1 MKKPF
6 LSTLLFFIALKMSI
20 AGGILTNANQ
30 SAQYIRMLSRNASS
44 QIDAVYYNPA
54 GVVLLNDGFHFSL
67 NNQSIFQTRTVEN
80 LFPLLNESTYKGDV
94 TALLFPSAFVAYKKD
109 RLALSFG
116 VGLNS
121 GGGSAEY
128 KTGLPSFEIPISQL
142 PSALN
147 KLGVGNEA
155 YSADL
160 YFKGRSLYWGGQL
173 NASWKFTD
181 LISGAAG
188 FRVIYA
194 RNKYDGHIRRISIL
208 VDGRSILAQDLFENL
223 ARQASGAAA
232 ALSQYPEDE
241 VMPDETA
248 AAYGF
253 SSGTTYGTAAATLSG
268 QSASATAYAAG
279 LSDKYEQ
286 LEQKGVGITPI
297 IGLNI
302 KPNNRL
308 NIGLKYEF
316 KTKLTMTN
324 HTDKDDLTLYPDG
337 EEFRNDIPAVF
348 TTGIDYKLLDNFKV
362 SGSFS
367 NYFDKG
373 ANWSGK
379 ENDVDKNYYELAF
392 GMEYQLSEITAISAG
407 VMHSETGVG
416 RGFQTDISYSLSSNT
431 VGFGMQFFINK
442 QMDLDL
448 GGLYTAYQD
457 GYKETT
463 YDGIG
468 TYKEI
473 YDKSSLVF
481 SIGLTWHLLN

>member
-1 MKKPF
+1 M
-6 LSTLLFFIALKMSI
+6 

-44 QIDAVYYNPA
+44 QIDAVYFNPA
-54 GVVLLNDGFHFSL
+54 GVVLLGNGFHFSL
-67 NNQSIFQTRTVEN
+67 NNQSIFQSRTVEN
-80 LFPLLNESTYKGDV
+80 LFPLLNESTYKGDI
-94 TALLFPSAFVAYKKD
+94 TALLFPSAFAVYKKD

-116 VGLNS
+116 IGPNS

-128 KTGLPSFEIPISQL
+128 KTGLPSFEVPISQL
-142 PSALN
+142 PSALT
-147 KLGVGNEA
+147 KLGIETDA

-181 LISGAAG
+181 MISGAAG
-188 FRVIYA
+188 LRVIYA
-194 RNKYDGHIRRISIL
+194 RNKYDGHIRRISVL
-208 VDGRSILAQDLFENL
+208 VDGQSVLAQDLFENL
-223 ARQASGAAA
+223 SVQASGAADA
-232 ALSQYPEDE
+232 FSQYPEEE
-241 VMPDETA
+241 VMSDETA
-248 AAYGF
+248 TAYGF
-253 SSGTTYGTAAATLSG
+253 PSGTTYGTATAAMSVK
-268 QSASATAYAAG
+268 SATAAAYADEM
-279 LSDKYEQ
+279 SDKYEQ
-286 LEQKGVGITPI
+286 LIQKGVGITPI
-297 IGLNI
+297 IGLDV

-308 NIGLKYEF
+308 NIGFKYEF

-324 HTDKDDLTLYPDG
+324 HTDKDDLDIYPDG
-337 EEFRNDIPAVF
+337 EEFRNDIPAIF
-348 TTGIDYKLLDNFKV
+348 TTGIDYKLLNNFKV
-362 SGSFS
+362 SGSFT

-392 GMEYQLSEITAISAG
+392 GMEYQLSDITTISAG

-431 VGFGMQFFINK
+431 VGFGMQFLINK
-442 QMDLDL
+442 QTDLDL

-457 GYKETT
+457 GYKEIT
-463 YDGIG
+463 YSGIG

-473 YDKSSLVF
+473 YDKSTLVF
-481 SIGLTWHLLN
+481 SIGLTWHLFN